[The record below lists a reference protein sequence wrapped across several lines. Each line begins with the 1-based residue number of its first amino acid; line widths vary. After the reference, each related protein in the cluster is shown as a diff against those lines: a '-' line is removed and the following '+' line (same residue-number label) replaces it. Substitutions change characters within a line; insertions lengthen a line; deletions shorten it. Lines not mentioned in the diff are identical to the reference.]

1 MIAAS
6 IGVAPFGGD
15 AERKFAARLQP
26 GRGRRIAC
34 VRDGAL
40 LLAAAVG
47 AQARAP
53 GLPVVAGWRV
63 LLAGQLHN
71 RSELSAELGLGECAA
86 AEVYA
91 AALGRWG
98 DTADEHCI
106 GHYAAIA
113 AAHDGSRLR
122 LARSPF
128 IAPPLHFRH
137 AAGVATASQLPR
149 DLFWNEAER
158 PAPDLERVA
167 QMLLNEHG
175 ERFRSWYVGAHR
187 LPLGCAIELA
197 PHGWREV
204 WRYDLFARPQL
215 RLPRSEDYTEA
226 ALALLDQGVA
236 AALEGVERPAV
247 MLSGGLD
254 SASVAASVL
263 HQRPEALLHAFCFG
277 PDEGWQ
283 AAAPAGAFLSDFPA
297 VRAFAAANSRIVP
310 HFETNPG
317 RDLRYRQRELL
328 AMTDAAPS
336 SLGLAWIEHA
346 LYEAAARAGCDAML
360 VGTWGNFTFSTKPPW
375 ALAEFLVTGHWRRLG
390 AALRAR
396 RGDPRPKWR
405 QVAGL
410 ALAPLLPRAVWR
422 MQRTWR
428 GAETLG
434 AADLTAIA
442 PNWPGLEAT
451 LRRARDAGFDMER
464 RQFASKRAA
473 WRSLLAEDGQEQD
486 QYALGM
492 ELLHGLPKRDP
503 TAYRPLVEFCW
514 GSPTEVFMHEGE
526 DRRLAREMG
535 RGRLPEAQRTNTD
548 YGVQNADWQPRMA
561 AAQDELLSELAAMAE
576 DPDIA
581 AIVDIPRLIRLSRD
595 LPPPRTV
602 YDRDESL
609 PYQTVLPLGFAA
621 ARFIAYAKGRNDI

>member
-1 MIAAS
+1 MIAVS
-6 IGVAPFGGD
+6 LGVAPFGAE
-15 AERKFAARLQP
+15 AERRFAARLQP

-34 VRDGAL
+34 VRDGPL
-40 LLAAAVG
+40 LLAAAVD
-47 AQARAP
+47 ARASTP
-53 GLPVVAGWRV
+53 DLQAVAGWRV
-63 LLAGQLHN
+63 LFGGQLHN
-71 RSELSAELGLGECAA
+71 RRELAAELGLGDCTA
-86 AEVYA
+86 AEAYA
-91 AALGRWG
+91 AALARWG
-98 DTADEHCI
+98 EAVDERCI

-128 IAPPLHFRH
+128 VAPPLHFRH
-137 AAGVATASQLPR
+137 AAELATASQLPR

-175 ERFRSWYVGAHR
+175 ERFRGWYVGAQR
-187 LPLGCAIELA
+187 LPLGCAIELT
-197 PHGWREV
+197 PHSWREV
-204 WRYDLFARPQL
+204 WRYDLFARQQQ
-215 RLPRSEDYTEA
+215 RLARREDYTEA

-236 AALEGVERPAV
+236 AVLEGVERPAV

-263 HQRPEALLHAFCFG
+263 QLRPAAPLHAFCFG
-277 PDEGWQ
+277 PDESLQ
-283 AAAPAGAFLSDFPA
+283 AAAPAGSFLSDFEA
-297 VRAFAAANSRIVP
+297 VRAFAAANPRVVA

-317 RDLRYRQRELL
+317 RDLRHLQRELL

-360 VGTWGNFTFSTKPPW
+360 VGTWGNFTISARPPW
-375 ALAEFLVTGHWRRLG
+375 ALPEFLVTARWGQLG

-405 QVAGL
+405 QFAGL
-410 ALAPLLPRAVWR
+410 ALAPLLPRSVWR
-422 MQRTWR
+422 MQRSWR
-428 GAETLG
+428 GAEIAG
-434 AADLTAIA
+434 AASLTAIA
-442 PNWPGLEAT
+442 PDWPGLEAA

-473 WRSLLAEDGQEQD
+473 WGSLLAEDGQEQD

-514 GSPTEVFMHEGE
+514 GCPTEVFMHDGE

-535 RGRLPEAQRTNTD
+535 RGRLPEAQRTNRD
-548 YGVQNADWQPRMA
+548 YGVQNADWQPRIA
-561 AAQDELLSELAAMAE
+561 AAQDELLGELAAMAE

-581 AIVDIPRLIRLSRD
+581 AIVDISRLIRLARD
-595 LPPPRTV
+595 LPPPRAT